1 MLGLLN
7 LDNIATNDNN
17 NKNIK
22 TQTSAN
28 FYRHTEASSS
38 SKMNKKDLLPRVKPQ
53 KLADINSNDSFQENS
68 EQIRLSTSGPKI
80 FQENSEQIRLSTSGP
95 KMYKCYYFYSQS

>member
-7 LDNIATNDNN
+7 LDNIATNDNDNN

-22 TQTSAN
+22 TQSSAD
-28 FYRHTEASSS
+28 FYRHTEVSPS

-53 KLADINSNDSFQENS
+53 KLADIDSNDSLQEN
-68 EQIRLSTSGPKI
+68 L
-80 FQENSEQIRLSTSGP
+80 EQIRLSTSGP